1 MAKPL
6 PLVLDGKEFSAT
18 LGTKIDKKSLY
29 GFAKRIVEK
38 DGVQL
43 SRGQLSPTG
52 ALLRSGELSL
62 ARVDPD
68 GSLTED
74 PVTEIEGKPAELKPS
89 SFDQQS
95 ELRPVPLARLVGF
108 NVRDVYPLDDVILP
122 EGLYETTFAY
132 RKSLRPAE
140 ALVLAKK
147 DGSVFLLAGVTKAST
162 FVGQAVVYD
171 FFDAAPAAEEESE
184 DLDFAMM

>member
-6 PLVLDGKEFSAT
+6 PFVLDGKPLAAT

-29 GFAKRIVEK
+29 GFAKRVVEK
-38 DGVQL
+38 DGVPL

-52 ALLRSGELSL
+52 ALLRAGELTL
-62 ARVDPD
+62 ARVDPE
-68 GSLTED
+68 GSLIET
-74 PVTEIEGKPAELKPS
+74 PVTEVDGQPAELRPS
-89 SFDQQS
+89 SFEQES
-95 ELRPVPLARLVGF
+95 ELRPVPLTRLVGF
-108 NVRDVYPLDDVILP
+108 NVRDVYPLEDVILP

-132 RKSLRPAE
+132 RKSLRPSE
-140 ALVLAKK
+140 ALVLARR
-147 DGSVFLLAGVTKAST
+147 DGVFLLAGATKAST

-171 FFDAAPAAEEESE
+171 FFDAAPDTEEESE